1 MSNAISDIL
10 GRITTSLQ
18 SQLTILSSFMVRI
31 QNFGTQVAQ
40 VVQQKVQ
47 KFVQAMTKDPE
58 SKADYWKILGLYF
71 SKKLVIM
78 TTVVLVVLGYAL
90 IYWVYPWADGRLW
103 TANIRIDT
111 TKLSSFE
118 GRARLYD
125 TSDVKIYEGDVK
137 MGRPNGYGYQYDT
150 YGNLIYKG
158 NFESGKYSGEG
169 QSYDDDGTMVY
180 DGKFSNN
187 MYEGEGKL
195 YNSIGKI
202 IYIGNFSGGVYSGIG
217 IEYNPDTGAKTYYG
231 NHEGGSRAG
240 QGTEFES
247 DGSTILYEGSFKD
260 GKYSGNG
267 KLYSNATLLY
277 MGSFENGEYSG
288 TGDLYDLDTGVVRYS
303 GQFKNGLYDGTGT
316 LYNVNT
322 AVMEYFGAF
331 SKGKKQGTGTYYD
344 ILGSKKF
351 SGNFRGDSIDYIGYL
366 GAKPD
371 KISSEFGQESY
382 KTEVDNRLILTYL
395 NHDASIVFKIDES
408 EGEYVCEKIILGIKE
423 QFMGLG
429 AQSTA
434 VERRNVMGEPFSSI
448 NYSCPSYYRTV
459 FSNLAVNIDNIE
471 KVPSDKYVMENYFIR
486 FYFNEGRTE
495 LKCIEICNN

>member
-1 MSNAISDIL
+1 MNTINDIL

-18 SQLTILSSFMVRI
+18 SQFTILSSFMVRI

-47 KFVQAMTKDPE
+47 KFVQTMTKDPA
-58 SKADYWKILGLYF
+58 SKSDYWKVLGLYF

-78 TTVVLVVLGYAL
+78 SAVIIGVVGYAL
-90 IYWVYPWADGRLW
+90 IYWVYPWADGKLW
-103 TANIRIDT
+103 TADIRIDT
-111 TKLSSFE
+111 AKLSSFE

-125 TSDVKIYEGDVK
+125 TSNVKIYEGNVK
-137 MGRPNGYGYQYDT
+137 MGRPNGEGSQYDT
-150 YGNLIYKG
+150 SGNLVYKG

-169 QSYDDDGTMVY
+169 QLYDSDGTLVY
-180 DGKFSNN
+180 DGKFVNN

-195 YNSIGKI
+195 YNSIGKV
-202 IYIGNFSGGVYSGIG
+202 IYIGNFSGGRYGGVG
-217 IEYNPDTGAKTYYG
+217 IEYNPDTGVKTYYG
-231 NHEGGSRAG
+231 DHSGGVRSG
-240 QGTEFES
+240 QGTEYES
-247 DGSTILYEGSFKD
+247 DGNTILYEGNFKD
-260 GKYSGNG
+260 GKYGGNG
-267 KLYSNATLLY
+267 KLYSHSTLLY
-277 MGSFENGEYSG
+277 MGNFEDGAYSG
-288 TGDLYDLDTGVVRYS
+288 RGDLYDLDTGVVRYS
-303 GQFKNGLYDGTGT
+303 GEFKNGLYDGDGI

-322 AVMEYFGAF
+322 SVMEYSGAF
-331 SKGKKQGTGTYYD
+331 SKGKKQGVGTYYD
-344 ILGSKKF
+344 TLGSKKF

-366 GAKPD
+366 GADPD

-382 KTEVDNRLILTYL
+382 RTEVDNRLIITYL
-395 NHDASIVFKIDES
+395 NHDASIIFKVDET

-434 VERRNVMGEPFSSI
+434 VERRSVMGEPFSSI
-448 NYSCPSYYRTV
+448 NYSCPDYYRTV
-459 FSNLAVNIDNIE
+459 FSNLAINIDNVE
-471 KVPSDKYVMENYFIR
+471 KVPSDKYIMENYFIR

>member
-47 KFVQAMTKDPE
+47 KFVQTMTKDPE

-78 TTVVLVVLGYAL
+78 TTVVVGVLGYAL

-366 GAKPD
+366 GADPD

>member
-366 GAKPD
+366 GADPD